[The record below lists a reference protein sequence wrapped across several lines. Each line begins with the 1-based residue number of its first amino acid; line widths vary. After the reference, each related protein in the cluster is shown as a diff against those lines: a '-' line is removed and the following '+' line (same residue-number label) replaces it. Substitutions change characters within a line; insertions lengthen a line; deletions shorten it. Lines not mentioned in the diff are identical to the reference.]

1 MDVGDV
7 VGEVMSF
14 YEIKDVGV
22 NSKPLCV
29 GLFTGLS
36 IFAVAGLFEEWLP
49 LFFIS
54 GGCLLALKAIADYR
68 KMYSNTICQEIDC
81 CIDDVFIERF
91 RLPGYAGER
100 FRYRIA
106 ARYRFDQKFNLS
118 KVFLFDGDNVF
129 ESLQEATS
137 LLDAITARS
146 KCFKLDDGCIYL
158 SSFVR
163 ENKNSE
169 LAANIVG
176 GGVLIFVGVGLYW
189 LKSNS

>member
-1 MDVGDV
+1 
-7 VGEVMSF
+7 MSI

-22 NSKPLCV
+22 NSKPLFV

-36 IFAVAGLFEEWLP
+36 IFVVAGVFEEWLP
-49 LFFIS
+49 LFFLS
-54 GGCLLALKAIADYR
+54 GGCLLALKAIADFR
-68 KMYSNTICQEIDC
+68 KIYSNTMCQEIDC

-91 RLPGYAGER
+91 KLPGYAGER

-106 ARYRFDQKFNLS
+106 ARYRFGQQFNLS

-129 ESLQEATS
+129 ECLQEATS
-137 LLDAITARS
+137 LLDVITERS

-163 ENKNSE
+163 KNKNSE
-169 LAANIVG
+169 LAANIIG
-176 GGVLIFVGVGLYW
+176 GGILIFVGIGLYW